1 VEEDFIRI
9 FVKTG
14 FDMLENPNNTKVADV
29 KDKLFAILQRTMER
43 FGGDV
48 KYMQSQNSTKIIDL
62 LYNQDNLAPHMA
74 EFVALVSEKQGN
86 VMPNEIIR
94 ELTK

>member
-1 VEEDFIRI
+1 MEEDFIRV

-48 KYMQSQNSTKIIDL
+48 KYMQS
-62 LYNQDNLAPHMA
+62 
-74 EFVALVSEKQGN
+74 
-86 VMPNEIIR
+86 
-94 ELTK
+94 

>member
-1 VEEDFIRI
+1 LEEDIQYLWYETKVEEDFIRV

-29 KDKLFAILQRTMER
+29 KEKLFAILQRTMER

-62 LYNQDNLAPHMA
+62 LYN
-74 EFVALVSEKQGN
+74 
-86 VMPNEIIR
+86 
-94 ELTK
+94 

>member
-1 VEEDFIRI
+1 MEEDIQYLWYETKVEEDFIRV

-29 KDKLFAILQRTMER
+29 KEKLFAILQRTMER

-62 LYNQDNLAPHMA
+62 LYN
-74 EFVALVSEKQGN
+74 
-86 VMPNEIIR
+86 
-94 ELTK
+94 

>member
-1 VEEDFIRI
+1 LEEDIQFLWYETKVEEDFIRV

-48 KYMQSQNSTKIIDL
+48 KYMQS
-62 LYNQDNLAPHMA
+62 
-74 EFVALVSEKQGN
+74 
-86 VMPNEIIR
+86 
-94 ELTK
+94 

>member
-1 VEEDFIRI
+1 LEEDIQYLWYEQKVEEDFIRI

-48 KYMQSQNSTKIIDL
+48 KYM
-62 LYNQDNLAPHMA
+62 
-74 EFVALVSEKQGN
+74 
-86 VMPNEIIR
+86 
-94 ELTK
+94 

>member
-1 VEEDFIRI
+1 MEEDIQYLWYEQKVEEDFIRI

-62 LYNQDNLAPHMA
+62 LYN
-74 EFVALVSEKQGN
+74 
-86 VMPNEIIR
+86 
-94 ELTK
+94 

>member
-1 VEEDFIRI
+1 MEEDFIRI

-74 EFVALVSEKQGN
+74 EFVALGSEK
-86 VMPNEIIR
+86 
-94 ELTK
+94 

>member
-1 VEEDFIRI
+1 MEEDIQYLWYETKVEEDFIRF

-29 KDKLFAILQRTMER
+29 KDKLFAIVQRTMER

-48 KYMQSQNSTKIIDL
+48 KYMQS
-62 LYNQDNLAPHMA
+62 
-74 EFVALVSEKQGN
+74 
-86 VMPNEIIR
+86 
-94 ELTK
+94 

>member
-1 VEEDFIRI
+1 MEEDIQYLWYEQKVEEDFIRI

-48 KYMQSQNSTKIIDL
+48 KYM
-62 LYNQDNLAPHMA
+62 
-74 EFVALVSEKQGN
+74 
-86 VMPNEIIR
+86 
-94 ELTK
+94 

>member
-1 VEEDFIRI
+1 LEEDIQYLWYEQKVEEDFIRI

-48 KYMQSQNSTKIIDL
+48 KYMQS
-62 LYNQDNLAPHMA
+62 
-74 EFVALVSEKQGN
+74 
-86 VMPNEIIR
+86 
-94 ELTK
+94 